1 MRYHSTRSLQDT
13 VSGREAVFRGLAPD
27 GGLYVTDRLN
37 STRIDPAVYETGA
50 GSYAAT
56 ARAVLG
62 ALLDDFTEDE
72 IRVSVENAYG
82 STFSSALVTPV
93 TALGDMHLLELYHG
107 PTAAFKDVALC
118 LLPQLM
124 SRALSGTGRRLMIAT
139 ATSGD
144 TGKAALEGFRDVPD
158 IGITVLYPENGVSA
172 VQERQMT
179 TQRGKNVTVLAVRG
193 NFDDAQRTV
202 KSLFTD
208 PITKTL
214 AAYGISL
221 TSANSINIG
230 RLVPQMVYYFEA
242 YRQLRAEGKIK
253 PGDRLDFTVPTG
265 NFGDVLAGWCA
276 KQLGLPV
283 GRLIVASNANNVLTD
298 FLTTGV
304 YDRRRPLIKTLS
316 PSMDILVSSNL
327 ERTLYWMESQ
337 VTGDAES
344 AAVHTR
350 ECMTALAE
358 KGFYQVTEPLLTQLQ
373 TEFGCAFADDT
384 ETKASIRAA
393 WENEHRLID
402 PHTAV
407 ARAAALKN
415 RTSGRAMCVLSTASP
430 YKFVNAVYE
439 ALYGDVPAS
448 ASPFDTMDELARRTG
463 VTPPASL
470 TALRTLPVLWQE
482 TLDVKD
488 VPERIL
494 KAAQTQLVD

>member
-1 MRYHSTRSLQDT
+1 
-13 VSGREAVFRGLAPD
+13 
-27 GGLYVTDRLN
+27 
-37 STRIDPAVYETGA
+37 
-50 GSYAAT
+50 
-56 ARAVLG
+56 
-62 ALLDDFTEDE
+62 
-72 IRVSVENAYG
+72 
-82 STFSSALVTPV
+82 
-93 TALGDMHLLELYHG
+93 
-107 PTAAFKDVALC
+107 
-118 LLPQLM
+118 
-124 SRALSGTGRRLMIAT
+124 
-139 ATSGD
+139 
-144 TGKAALEGFRDVPD
+144 
-158 IGITVLYPENGVSA
+158 
-172 VQERQMT
+172 
-179 TQRGKNVTVLAVRG
+179 
-193 NFDDAQRTV
+193 
-202 KSLFTD
+202 
-208 PITKTL
+208 
-214 AAYGISL
+214 
-221 TSANSINIG
+221 
-230 RLVPQMVYYFEA
+230 MVYYFEA

-350 ECMTALAE
+350 ERMTALAE
-358 KGFYQVTEPLLTQLQ
+358 KGFYQVTDPLLTQLQ

-415 RTSGRAMCVLSTASP
+415 RTPGRAMCVLSTASP

-463 VTPPASL
+463 VTPPPSL

>member
-50 GSYAAT
+50 GNYAAT
-56 ARAVLG
+56 ARAVLRT
-62 ALLDDFTEDE
+62 LLDDFTEDE

-82 STFSSALVTPV
+82 STFSSAIVTPV

-124 SRALSGTGRRLMIAT
+124 SRALAGTGRRLMIAT

-179 TQRGKNVTVLAVRG
+179 TQRGKNVTVLTVRG

-208 PITKTL
+208 PIAKTL
-214 AAYGISL
+214 AASGISL

-242 YRQLRAEGKIK
+242 YRQLRAEGKIE
-253 PGDRLDFTVPTG
+253 PGDRLDFTVTTG
-265 NFGDVLAGWCA
+265 ASRRTSHRRQQCEQRLDRFSDD
-276 KQLGLPV
+276 
-283 GRLIVASNANNVLTD
+283 GRL
-298 FLTTGV
+298 
-304 YDRRRPLIKTLS
+304 
-316 PSMDILVSSNL
+316 
-327 ERTLYWMESQ
+327 
-337 VTGDAES
+337 
-344 AAVHTR
+344 
-350 ECMTALAE
+350 
-358 KGFYQVTEPLLTQLQ
+358 
-373 TEFGCAFADDT
+373 
-384 ETKASIRAA
+384 
-393 WENEHRLID
+393 
-402 PHTAV
+402 
-407 ARAAALKN
+407 
-415 RTSGRAMCVLSTASP
+415 
-430 YKFVNAVYE
+430 
-439 ALYGDVPAS
+439 
-448 ASPFDTMDELARRTG
+448 
-463 VTPPASL
+463 
-470 TALRTLPVLWQE
+470 
-482 TLDVKD
+482 
-488 VPERIL
+488 
-494 KAAQTQLVD
+494 